1 MSLSKEVID
10 QFVKAAKSNGD
21 KKEPNMRYGT
31 IVESGGSNYVKL
43 DGSDILTPFTTTVNT
58 KVGERVIVNIS
69 NHSAIVMGN
78 ISSPAARMEDAEKAG
93 KTAANYLGF
102 NDLGLIVGDLRNSE
116 LKKNVLIGADEI
128 DIREGDKILASFAE
142 ALIELG
148 KNNPKAIISL
158 CNGLGKIMFD
168 QDDEECPGIME
179 ILSKWIRIEAEKYLN
194 INTGSDYQ
202 YSSIDLTSDDGRY
215 GIDAEIMNRSGDKV
229 VWMKADASDVNSAS
243 LKYFVRD
250 GKKKNEFN
258 IFPDIA
264 NITSPMDIN
273 GFTYGGNQEVLWS
286 GTLYMSDKHTINLS
300 NLISNMP
307 NGIVLVFSKYS
318 SSDGAAVN
326 YNFSCHFVPRQE
338 VIMHPGCGHSFSMGN
353 ADFSLLGTKYLYISD
368 NQIVGH
374 ANNVDENVTTS
385 SGIKRNSKAFVLRHV
400 IGV

>member
-10 QFVKAAKSNGD
+10 QFVKAAKNNGD

-78 ISSPAARMEDAEKAG
+78 TSSPAARMEDAEEAG

-102 NDLGLIVGDLRNSE
+102 NDFGLIVGDMRNSE

-148 KNNPKAIISL
+148 KNNPKAVISL
-158 CNGLGKIMFD
+158 CNGLGKILFD

-179 ILSKWIRIEAEKYLN
+179 ILSKWIRIDAEKY
-194 INTGSDYQ
+194 IDIVTGGENQ
-202 YSSIDLTSDDGRY
+202 YSMIELFSNEGRY
-215 GIDAEIMNRSGDKV
+215 EISTNIMNHNKDKV
-229 VWMKADASDVNSAS
+229 IQMGADASDVNSARV
-243 LKYFVRD
+243 KWFVRD
-250 GKKKNEFN
+250 GNGTNSFN
-258 IFPDIA
+258 MFADIA
-264 NITSPMDIN
+264 NISSPMEIN
-273 GFTYGGNQEVLWS
+273 GFVYGGDQELLWS
-286 GTLYMSDKHTINLS
+286 GEWYMSDSHTINLS
-300 NLISNMP
+300 KLISTMP
-307 NGIVLVFSKYS
+307 NGIVLVFSRYAN
-318 SSDGAAVN
+318 GAAAN
-326 YNFSCHFVPRQE
+326 HTFSCHFVPRQE
-338 VIMHPGCGHSFSMGN
+338 VIAHPGAGHAFLMGN
-353 ADFSLLGTKYLYISD
+353 ADLSIFGTKYLYISD